1 MLHAQVG
8 EALHLYNC
16 QPTLVR
22 EACAT
27 ADVQR
32 HQSCICIAAARQAA
46 ACGAAAAAAL
56 AGGSAQ
62 AAAAL
67 LGQQVQRSIAQQGA
81 AAQAQRPEVRHC
93 SNVLHC
99 CIVRPIS
106 VEHEL
111 LQAPHA
117 CQRRRDPRIQ
127 VERQAAAR
135 KVQRCQPWTTV
146 CQVSQRAAPQEEAA
160 AQAEA
165 LQEAQRGRRQADRGA
180 WQARSAAAAGTLCS
194 DIMPIGPTR
203 QPSRL
208 QGCSESGVLQRAA
221 IGGEAA
227 QCPAGAQ
234 RGGQPPAGQLK
245 GPLMSRARRW
255 GPSWVQASAR
265 SESVSECPAPRAP
278 KSSEQARGRAA
289 SAAGLPKGCRTDVAT
304 ASAARQARQQAR
316 MLAR

>member
-1 MLHAQVG
+1 MQGSWQEGLDAGSLPPAVCSLCQIHRTRVSSHSSKATC
-8 EALHLYNC
+8 LYNC

-81 AAQAQRPEVRHC
+81 AAQAQRPGGGKGVAWSVGRAEHTGKDPPGSNDHPPAALLQGEQRRAPCSATEHGARPHFPHATAHAAGHQASPEVRHC
-93 SNVLHC
+93 SNVLHR

-117 CQRRRDPRIQ
+117 CQRRRDPR
-127 VERQAAAR
+127 VGGARRAVVPGGRWPAA
-135 KVQRCQPWTTV
+135 
-146 CQVSQRAAPQEEAA
+146 
-160 AQAEA
+160 
-165 LQEAQRGRRQADRGA
+165 GG
-180 WQARSAAAAGTLCS
+180 SAAVAAL
-194 DIMPIGPTR
+194 
-203 QPSRL
+203 
-208 QGCSESGVLQRAA
+208 
-221 IGGEAA
+221 
-227 QCPAGAQ
+227 Q
-234 RGGQPPAGQLK
+234 RGGNARQAEVALSAPHGRQL
-245 GPLMSRARRW
+245 G
-255 GPSWVQASAR
+255 
-265 SESVSECPAPRAP
+265 
-278 KSSEQARGRAA
+278 QARGR
-289 SAAGLPKGCRTDVAT
+289 
-304 ASAARQARQQAR
+304 QAVWFPA
-316 MLAR
+316 